1 MLVTGQKLLAKTGME
16 VAGVRVITGIA
27 KGYRLESVKGLKTR
41 PTSDRVKE
49 SLFSILGDKA
59 AAGMFLDLY
68 AGSGAIGIEALSR
81 GAPAAVFVDYS
92 RAAVQVIRRNLER
105 VGLAE
110 LAEVHKADVERAI
123 SLFARRKLD
132 FGCIFLDP
140 PYLSGRAQAALA
152 AIDRS
157 NLAGPETLVIVEH
170 AKQEKLPERVG
181 NLELC
186 RVQSYGDTEISFF
199 VRQDSIDY

>member
-1 MLVTGQKLLAKTGME
+1 ME
-16 VAGVRVITGIA
+16 VAEMRVITGIA

-49 SLFSILGDKA
+49 SLFSILGERV
-59 AAGMFLDLY
+59 AAGRFLDLY
-68 AGSGAIGIEALSR
+68 AGSGAVGIEALSR
-81 GAPAAVFVDYS
+81 GAPAAIFVDNS

-110 LAEVHKADVERAI
+110 LAEVYQADVERAI
-123 SLFARRKLD
+123 SILARRKLD

-140 PYLSGRAQAALA
+140 PYLSGKAAAALA
-152 AIDRS
+152 AIDRL

-170 AKQEKLPERVG
+170 GKQEKLPEQIG
-181 NLELC
+181 SLKLH
-186 RVQSYGDTEISFF
+186 RVQSYGDTEISFLL
-199 VRQDSIDY
+199 RHDSIDY